1 MKKNMLAVTAAA
13 LAISLLS
20 STAALAAG
28 WEKVSGD
35 WFYRQ
40 EDGTVVKD
48 TWIQTEGGVYWMR
61 NDGVMATNQ
70 WVGYE
75 NAWYYVGADGN
86 VLKNQLLTLNNS
98 DLYWLHEDG
107 KMASDEWVQTQD
119 GKWYY
124 FQSNGQALKKGWKQI
139 DGDWYYFLNSGVMA
153 ADALV
158 PGGYRVGADGKWI
171 Q

>member
-1 MKKNMLAVTAAA
+1 MFAAAAAA
-13 LAISLLS
+13 LAISMLS
-20 STAALAAG
+20 STAAFAAG
-28 WEKVSGD
+28 WEKVSGN

-48 TWIQTEGGVYWMR
+48 AWVQDEAGESYWMR
-61 NDGVMATNQ
+61 NDGVMATLQ
-70 WVGYE
+70 WVGYD
-75 NAWYYVGADGN
+75 NAWYYVGENGTIM
-86 VLKNQLLTLNNS
+86 KNQLLELNNH

-107 KMASDEWVQTQD
+107 KMAANEWVD
-119 GKWYY
+119 VEGKWYY
-124 FQSNGQALKKGWKQI
+124 FQDNGLALKKGWKQI

-158 PGGYRVGADGKWI
+158 PGGYRVGADGRWI